1 MKRPNAWVSLCVIS
15 LAASAAAQDKRPP
28 IALPKPGVSL
38 VPKLNAVG
46 EAARESGNVQADA
59 PRTAAP
65 AATPR
70 SAAPS
75 AKAPSAPPKV
85 QTAAAQQS
93 AAKEADT
100 DGLPQFDKAVEYKP
114 RGPNT
119 KVSFSLEDADLGELV
134 RVIGQLTGKRFIF
147 GPKVKSIKASVYSP
161 QKITV
166 AEAYQAFLTIL
177 DQNGLTVVPH
187 GRFLKIIDTEASA
200 SQGTPM
206 IGPNGTVP
214 SDERYVTHLKRMSN
228 MGAEEA
234 ATLLAK
240 FKSKTADVTAYAPGN
255 LLIITDTGANIR
267 RMLGILD
274 QIDVGSAGDQV
285 WIEPMHYAA
294 ASDVASRIG
303 ELFDVKAGGSANGK
317 KGAAGGSDG
326 GTGSG
331 DLHISKVISDDR
343 TNSLVIVAT
352 EKAYLRMLEFIKRID
367 VPQTGEGEVHVV
379 ALQHA
384 DAVELVKTLNEVV
397 NAGQGAPAPGQRGGA
412 GNVQANTSIFE
423 GQVRVA
429 ADKSTNSILIT
440 SSLRDFASIRSVIDR
455 LDQSRRQVFIDA
467 VIMDLNVSRSE
478 KLGFKFHG
486 GSPFSTS
493 NSDDS
498 LLLGGL
504 DAAGTAL
511 PTGAADLLQGFAL
524 GVRGPAISGTAGSLL
539 GTGVSI
545 PAFGVTMQALTS
557 DTDSDV
563 LSTPHILATDNEDA
577 EIRVG
582 QDTPIQAPVG
592 GIGALGALSGLGNTG
607 TTGASS
613 ALGGLGGLTAGLG
626 GIAGQRAKVGT
637 KIKIKPHLNDSDEVR
652 LDLQEEISEVGA
664 ATASSSGLGGVP
676 VIERTANTKLVVRDQ
691 QTVVIGGL
699 TRNSV
704 RRSATKVPFLGDIP
718 LLGALFRSTQTTREK
733 TNLVLI
739 LTPYIIKSQDDLR
752 KVFERKMQ
760 ERQEF
765 LDRYFVFN
773 SGREYE
779 PPKDWT
785 RTNGLLE
792 TMRQATVEL
801 AERERMDALTKPKEL
816 KTHTPGTPLDMPAV
830 GRAGGGADV
839 EVMPAAEP
847 AAPTRRTRPNLNVDR
862 LER

>member
-1 MKRPNAWVSLCVIS
+1 M
-15 LAASAAAQDKRPP
+15 AAS
-28 IALPKPGVSL
+28 V
-38 VPKLNAVG
+38 
-46 EAARESGNVQADA
+46 
-59 PRTAAP
+59 
-65 AATPR
+65 
-70 SAAPS
+70 
-75 AKAPSAPPKV
+75 
-85 QTAAAQQS
+85 
-93 AAKEADT
+93 KEADT
-100 DGLPQFDKAVEYKP
+100 DNLPQFDKAVEYKP
-114 RGPNT
+114 RGASS

-187 GRFLKIIDTEASA
+187 GRFLKIIDTEGVA

-206 IGPNGTVP
+206 IGPGGTVP
-214 SDERYVTHLKRMSN
+214 TDERYVTHLKRLSHMS
-228 MGAEEA
+228 AEEGA
-234 ATLLAK
+234 ALLGK
-240 FKSKTADVTAYAPGN
+240 FKSKTASVEAYAPGN

-267 RMLGILD
+267 RMLSILD

-294 ASDVASRIG
+294 ASDVAGRIG
-303 ELFDVKAGGSANGK
+303 ELFDVKAGGSAGK
-317 KGAAGGSDG
+317 KGAAAGNGDS
-326 GTGSG
+326 GSG

-384 DAVELVKTLNEVV
+384 DAVDLVKTLNEVV
-397 NAGQGAPAPGQRGGA
+397 QSGQGGSGPAPQKG
-412 GNVQANTSIFE
+412 GNVQANTSVFE
-423 GQVRVA
+423 GPVRVA
-429 ADKSTNSILIT
+429 ADKSTNSVLIT
-440 SSLRDFASIRSVIDR
+440 SSLRDFASLRSVIDR

-467 VIMDLNVSRSE
+467 VIMDLNVSRAE
-478 KLGFKFHG
+478 KLGFKWHG
-486 GSPFSTS
+486 GLPFKTEG
-493 NSDDS
+493 NDDS
-498 LLLGGL
+498 LFLGGL

-511 PTGAADLLQGFAL
+511 PTGAGDLLQGFAL
-524 GVRGPAISGTAGSLL
+524 GVRGPAIAGSAGLL
-539 GTGVSI
+539 GGLTGGTGLSI

-592 GIGALGALSGLGNTG
+592 G
-607 TTGASS
+607 
-613 ALGGLGGLTAGLG
+613 LGGLGGLAGLAGGAAGAGAGGLAGLAGLAGGLG
-626 GIAGQRAKVGT
+626 GVQGQRAKVGT

-652 LDLQEEISEVGA
+652 LDLLEEISEVGA
-664 ATASSSGLGGVP
+664 PTQTTSGLGGIP

-699 TRNSV
+699 TRNAV
-704 RRSATKVPFLGDIP
+704 RRSSSKVPFLGDIP
-718 LLGALFRSTQTTREK
+718 LIGALFRSTTTTREK

-752 KVFERKMQ
+752 KVYERKMQ

-765 LDRYFVFN
+765 LDRYFVFTAD
-773 SGREYE
+773 REYT

-785 RTNGLLE
+785 RTNGLIE
-792 TMRQATVEL
+792 TMRQASLEL
-801 AERERMDALTKPKEL
+801 AEKQRMDELTKPREL

-830 GRAGGGADV
+830 GTRASSMGDGGEEPV
-839 EVMPAAEP
+839 IQPAA
-847 AAPTRRTRPNLNVDR
+847 RVRPKLNVDR